1 MFDCLQAF
9 NKITDAIEIDTSK
22 DLNSLVKEAT
32 DDLTATSS
40 EDKAAI
46 SQIGKMGRHL
56 YQITLD
62 LGTEGKEI
70 AAMMEPL
77 LLEQNTEASSLA
89 NDFAQWVLRPK
100 ADPSSHSDSGP
111 RERKDRGDRG
121 GRDRGGRGGDRD
133 HGGRGGRPNN
143 RQGSSKGG
151 NFRKGKNNKTPEEAK
166 AAATVENGIRAL
178 KANGNLREIDL
189 EASNSFHRR
198 LQHEAVK
205 GSGFFSYSRGD
216 DTDRRVVLTREK
228 PVPED
233 DFEDEA

>member
-1 MFDCLQAF
+1 
-9 NKITDAIEIDTSK
+9 
-22 DLNSLVKEAT
+22 
-32 DDLTATSS
+32 
-40 EDKAAI
+40 
-46 SQIGKMGRHL
+46 MGRHL
-56 YQITLD
+56 HQITLD

-70 AAMMEPL
+70 AAMTEPL
-77 LLEQNTEASSLA
+77 LLEQNTEVSSLA

-100 ADPSSHSDSGP
+100 ADSSAPGDSGP
-111 RERKDRGDRG
+111 RDRGDRG

-133 HGGRGGRPNN
+133 RGGRGGRPNN
-143 RQGSSKGG
+143 RGGRDNNKGG
-151 NFRKGKNNKTPEEAK
+151 NFRKGGKNNKTPEQAK

-205 GSGFFSYSRGD
+205 GTGFFSYSRGD

-233 DFEDEA
+233 DFEDEE